1 MYYCRSSGWLRP
13 FYFRKIVVILSKFS
27 QSNVSFLLK
36 DHTQLSLPM
45 CKTNSEKVESVYY
58 MICI

>member
-13 FYFRKIVVILSKFS
+13 FCFRKIVAILSNS